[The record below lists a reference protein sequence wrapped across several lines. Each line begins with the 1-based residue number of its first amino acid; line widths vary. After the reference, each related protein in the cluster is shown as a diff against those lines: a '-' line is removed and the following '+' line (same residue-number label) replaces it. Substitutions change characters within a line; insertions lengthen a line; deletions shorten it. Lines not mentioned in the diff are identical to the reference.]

1 MPAVNVRIP
10 PALRGLT
17 GGAAELSL
25 QAGTV
30 DELVAALELR
40 HPGTAARLL
49 SPEGGLRPYVNVFID
64 QDKVRR
70 RDGLSAPLHEGAVVS
85 ILPAVAG
92 G

>member
-10 PALRGLT
+10 PALRGFT
-17 GGAAELSL
+17 GGLDELCVHAE
-25 QAGTV
+25 TV
-30 DELVAALELR
+30 TELVAVLDR
-40 HPGTAARLL
+40 HHPGLAARLL

-64 QDKVRR
+64 QDNVRQR
-70 RDGLSAPLHEGAVVS
+70 EGLAARLHAGAVVS

>member
-1 MPAVNVRIP
+1 MPVVNVRIP

-17 GGAAELSL
+17 DGIAELPV
-25 QAGTV
+25 QAATV
-30 DELVAALELR
+30 AEMVAALEQR
-40 HPGTAARLL
+40 HPGLAARLL

-64 QDKVRR
+64 QDNVRQR
-70 RDGLSAPLHEGAVVS
+70 EGLSAVLHEGAVVS

>member
-1 MPAVNVRIP
+1 MPEVNVRIP
-10 PALRGLT
+10 PALRDFT

-30 DELVAALELR
+30 AELVAGLDQR
-40 HPGTAARLL
+40 HPGLAARLL

-64 QDKVRR
+64 QHNVRQR
-70 RDGLSAPLHEGAVVS
+70 EGLHARLHEGAVVS

>member
-10 PALRGLT
+10 PALRAFT
-17 GGAAELSL
+17 GGLDELSV
-25 QAGTV
+25 QADTV
-30 DELVAALELR
+30 TELVSALDRR
-40 HPGTAARLL
+40 HPGLAARLL

-64 QDKVRR
+64 QDNVRQR
-70 RDGLSAPLHEGAVVS
+70 EGLSARLHEGAVVS